1 MDVDEFLL
9 EVNAEFAA
17 LRCAE
22 ELSGAHGDGGGGSS
36 SLIEEGL
43 LRPKPNIFDPTLEL
57 AGVPD
62 AGFSPCSCFLVNRP
76 MLLFQSR
83 QQFIGKA
90 IVKSKSQ

>member
-1 MDVDEFLL
+1 LTIASYFNSFSIDDRIDVDEFLL
-9 EVNAEFAA
+9 EVNAEVAA

-36 SLIEEGL
+36 SVTEEGL

-62 AGFSPCSCFLVNRP
+62 GGFFPSSCFLVNKP
-76 MLLFQSR
+76 MVLS
-83 QQFIGKA
+83 
-90 IVKSKSQ
+90 